1 MLLNPHQIDI
11 LTSCRLDAKTF
22 DRDKLV
28 LVCFH
33 FQSGTRTMIDWSIEA
48 VSFGNCNCD
57 YGCPCQFERRP
68 TQGNCRG
75 FEAGR
80 IERGHFGD
88 VALDGLCYACV
99 YAWPGAI
106 YEGNGTIQV
115 IIDERADEE
124 QRKALATVLCGGE
137 TEAGKTH
144 WWVYRAMST
153 TIHEPIF
160 KPIDFEV
167 DIERRTARV
176 SIPTLLES
184 TGRPILSPATG
195 DQHRVRI
202 DIPNG
207 IEFEIAE
214 IGSASTKATGIIGL
228 DLNDSY
234 GQFNIVR
241 HSGTGVVHT
250 RP

>member
-1 MLLNPHQIDI
+1 
-11 LTSCRLDAKTF
+11 
-22 DRDKLV
+22 
-28 LVCFH
+28 
-33 FQSGTRTMIDWSIEA
+33 MIDWSIEA
-48 VSFGNCNCD
+48 VSFGSCNCD

-68 TQGNCRG
+68 SQGNCRG
-75 FEAGR
+75 FEVGR
-80 IERGHFGD
+80 IERGHFGG
-88 VALDGLCYACV
+88 VVLDTLCYGLL

-106 YEGNGTIQV
+106 YEGNGAIQV

-137 TEAGKTH
+137 TEEGKTH

-153 TIHEPIF
+153 TVHDPIF
-160 KPIDFEV
+160 KPIDLEV

-176 SIPTLLES
+176 SIPALLES

-195 DQHRVRI
+195 EQHRVRI

-214 IGSASTKATGIIGL
+214 IGSATTKATGLIGL